1 LEALEA
7 FIGVLPLVALAV
19 VLGEDIFG
27 NAKSRLCYYV
37 TLFLKTAVV
46 ACSDLDGRSVAYCFR
61 LVIC

>member
-1 LEALEA
+1 
-7 FIGVLPLVALAV
+7 V

-37 TLFLKTAVV
+37 TVFLKTAVV
-46 ACSDLDGRSVAYCFR
+46 ACSDLDGRSVAHCFR